1 MEVYLDLLILLNF
14 LVDLLLIMGTNRL
27 SGHPMG
33 LKRAL
38 PSALLGG
45 IYAGACV
52 LPGFGFL
59 GNILWR
65 LVCLGLMGIIAFGL
79 SQSGLRRGVLFVFLS
94 MALGGIAMGLGNG
107 GFWSLVLSAGGV
119 CFLCLVGFRG
129 RAGAQHYVP
138 IAIHHG
144 GQTVSLTA
152 LVDTGNTLR
161 DPVSGRPVLVVDV
174 ASASKLLPLT
184 HEQLAHPVETLATAK
199 LPGLRLIPYS
209 AVGQSAGLLL
219 GIRADRVEVE
229 GKEAEYIVAFAPQNL
244 GHGQYQA
251 LAGGA
256 L

>member
-1 MEVYLDLLILLNF
+1 MEVYLDLLFLLNF
-14 LVDLLLIMGTNRL
+14 LVDLLLLLGTNRL

-33 LKRAL
+33 LKRAVAA
-38 PSALLGG
+38 ALLGG
-45 IYAGACV
+45 VYAACCV
-52 LPGFGFL
+52 MPGFSFL
-59 GNILWR
+59 GNTLWR
-65 LVCLGLMGIIAFGL
+65 LVSLALMSVIAFGL

-94 MALGGIAMGLGNG
+94 MALGGIAMGLGSG

-129 RAGAQHYVP
+129 RAGAQRYVP
-138 IAIHHG
+138 ICVHHRS
-144 GQTVSLTA
+144 QTVALTA

-161 DPVSGRPVLVVDV
+161 DPVSGRPVLVVD
-174 ASASKLLPLT
+174 AAAASKLLPLT
-184 HEQLAHPVETLATAK
+184 REQLAHPVETLSTTK

-219 GIRADRVEVE
+219 GIRADRVEVD
-229 GKEAEYIVAFAPQNL
+229 GKEAEYIVALAPQNL
-244 GHGQYQA
+244 GYGQYQA

>member
-1 MEVYLDLLILLNF
+1 MQVYLDLLMLLNF

-27 SGHPMG
+27 SGHALG
-33 LKRAL
+33 CKRAV
-38 PSALLGG
+38 PAAVLGG

-59 GNILWR
+59 GGFLWR
-65 LVCLGLMGIIAFGL
+65 VVSLGLMSVIAFGY

-94 MALGGIAMGLGNG
+94 MALGGIALGLGGG
-107 GFWSLVLSAGGV
+107 GFWSLVLAASGV

-129 RAGAQHYVP
+129 RAGAQRYVP
-138 IAIHHG
+138 ISICYG
-144 GQTVSLTA
+144 GRTLGLTA
-152 LVDTGNTLR
+152 LWDTGNTLR
-161 DPVSGRPVLVVDV
+161 DPVSGDPVLVVE
-174 ASASKLLPLT
+174 AAIAEKLLPLSP
-184 HEQLAHPVETLATAK
+184 EQLAHPVETMASVK
-199 LPGLRLIPYS
+199 MPGLRLIPYS

-219 GIRADRVEVE
+219 GIRPDRVEVE
-229 GKEAEYIVAFAPQNL
+229 GKEMEYIIAFAPQSL